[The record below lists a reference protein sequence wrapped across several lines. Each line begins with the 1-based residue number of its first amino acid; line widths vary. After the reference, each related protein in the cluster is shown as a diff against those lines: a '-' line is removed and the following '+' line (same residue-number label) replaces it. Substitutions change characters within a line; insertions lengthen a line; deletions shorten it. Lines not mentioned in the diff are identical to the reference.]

1 MQSFDEY
8 KLHWE
13 TNSNYNAEELIRSLL
28 QDDTLLAGDDASAPD
43 GGQPSAASRNIVSE
57 RNRRKKLNDRLLAL
71 RAIVPNI
78 TKMDKASTVKD
89 AISYIQELQ
98 EQEGRIQGEIAQLES
113 MASEKQ
119 DWCKKKRIAHEQQ
132 QLSSYVSGGGGSS
145 SSPPIQVIDV
155 RH

>member
-1 MQSFDEY
+1 MESFDEY

-28 QDDTLLAGDDASAPD
+28 QDDTLLAPGDSIAPD
-43 GGQPSAASRNIVSE
+43 GGQPSAASRNIVAE
-57 RNRRKKLNDRLLAL
+57 RNRRQKLNDRLYAL